1 MFGRIGRFSVN
12 RPVLV
17 LAAWIVAAVALIA
30 LAPSMGT
37 TRDQEDFLPSHYES
51 VRADKIQEESF
62 PQQESAAAILVFQRS
77 DGERLTDAD
86 KATVTKVT
94 GALDGKRYETFK
106 DIVTSPETVS
116 ENGKVAL
123 ANAYSTEKDLGADP
137 VLDSVK
143 KLRADAGDLLEGT
156 GLKLGVT
163 GLAAQ
168 TLDANEATG
177 DTDAM
182 IMMATL
188 LLIVLLLGIIFRSPL
203 IALLPVVLIFV
214 VFLMAQGLISTA
226 SSLFDLTAD
235 SDNGAILIV
244 VLFGVGTD
252 YILFLLFRYRE
263 HLRSGLAPKEALVSG
278 VSRVGETIASAAGAV
293 IVAFLAL
300 LLSTMGSMRALGP
313 SLAISVALALAA
325 ALTLVPAAFSLL
337 GTKAFWPS
345 KAWQHTPRNRL
356 GHRIGTATSRRPKLV
371 AAVSGGVL
379 VLLALSSIGF
389 KAEYDASSSLPT
401 SLESVQAVKDMEK
414 AFAAGESDPSL
425 VYVKSR
431 EGGALEPSV
440 LEAFREDI
448 AAVRG
453 VDQVSEATLNP
464 RKDVARYDVVLS
476 HRPASGQAIDLVS
489 GTLRDTVHAQAPKGT
504 EAAVGGTTAVF
515 ADIRD
520 AVNRDYRVVFP
531 AAGLAIALILGLLL
545 RSVVAPLY
553 LIVAVSLG
561 FGATLGS
568 TVLLFQQLQD
578 ASGLLFML
586 PIIVYLFV
594 VAIGT
599 DYNILLV
606 ARLREEMGR
615 GRTPAEATR
624 LAVTHSAPTIGAAAV
639 ILAGTFGV
647 LMLADNSMLQQM
659 GFAVAFGILLTA
671 FVMALLLVP
680 TVTTLLGARAWWP
693 SRNTGS
699 AHSPAVS
706 DPDGDANPTAER
718 VRV

>member
-1 MFGRIGRFSVN
+1 VN

-17 LAAWIVAAVALIA
+17 LATWIVAAVALIA

-86 KATVTKVT
+86 KATVKKVT

-156 GLKLGVT
+156 DLKLGVT

-168 TLDANEATG
+168 TLDATEATG

-263 HLRSGLAPKEALVSG
+263 HLRSGLAPKEALASG

-300 LLSTMGSMRALGP
+300 VLSTMGSMRALGP

-356 GHRIGTATSRRPKLV
+356 GHRIGSATSRRPKLI

-431 EGGALEPSV
+431 DGGALEPSA

-453 VDQVSEATLNP
+453 VDQVSEVTLNP

-476 HRPASGQAIDLVS
+476 HRPASAQAIDLVS
-489 GTLRDTVHAQAPKGT
+489 GTLRDTAHAQTPKGT

-568 TVLLFQQLQD
+568 AVLLFQQLQD

-606 ARLREEMGR
+606 ARLREEMSR

-671 FVMALLLVP
+671 FLMALLLVP

-693 SRNTGS
+693 SRNAGS
-699 AHSPAVS
+699 THSPALS
-706 DPDGDANPTAER
+706 DPDGDANPTPER
-718 VRV
+718 VSV